1 MKLLLISLLSISA
14 VIFAQEFNKE
24 YADDPV
30 VLMKTTKGDIYI
42 ELFAKEA
49 PKTVKNFLDLAEG
62 RKEFT
67 ETKTQKK
74 ATRNYYDGL
83 IFHRVIPKFMIQGGC
98 PIGVGTGGP
107 GYKFEDEISAK
118 SLGLHKLKAFQGG
131 RPHQNLGIRSQQQ
144 FYQVV
149 LMPLLKKLGISSQEE
164 LQKRSAEVQKAVE
177 ALTVQDCFE
186 NQGYSYND
194 TLKSHQPSRGVLAM
208 ANSGPNTN
216 GSQFFIN
223 VIDTPWLAG
232 KHTVFGKVLKGMD
245 VVDAISNVKTS
256 PANKP
261 REAIKIISIREVK

>member
-1 MKLLLISLLSISA
+1 MKLLLISLLSISTI
-14 VIFAQEFNKE
+14 IFAQEFDKE

-67 ETKTQKK
+67 DIKTKEKV
-74 ATRNYYDGL
+74 TRNYYDGL

-98 PIGVGTGGP
+98 PLGVGSGGP
-107 GYKFEDEISAK
+107 GYSFEDEISAK
-118 SLGLHKLKAFQGG
+118 DLGLDTAKAFENG
-131 RPHQNLGIRSQQQ
+131 RPHPNLGIRSQQQ
-144 FYQVV
+144 FQMQI
-149 LMPLLKKLGISSQEE
+149 LMPLLKKLNISTQEE
-164 LQKRSAEVQKAVE
+164 LQKRAAEVQKAVE
-177 ALTVQDCFE
+177 SMTLQDCFE
-186 NQGYSYND
+186 TQGYEYND
-194 TLKSHQPSRGVLAM
+194 TLKSHKPLRGVLAM
-208 ANSGPNTN
+208 ANSGPKTN

-223 VIDTPWLAG
+223 VIDTPWLTG

-256 PANKP
+256 PASKP
-261 REAIKIISIREVK
+261 REEIKIISIREVK